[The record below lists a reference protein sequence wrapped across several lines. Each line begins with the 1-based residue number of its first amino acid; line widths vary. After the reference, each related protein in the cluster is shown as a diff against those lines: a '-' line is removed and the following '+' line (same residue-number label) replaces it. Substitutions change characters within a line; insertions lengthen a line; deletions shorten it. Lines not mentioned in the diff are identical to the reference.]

1 MSETFAQRLRRLR
14 NDHGYSVAD
23 LASTVGASE
32 GTIRQLENG
41 SVKSPSLLLGVRL
54 AERLHV
60 DARYLALGDGAT
72 FSERFELIEKRLA
85 KVEQKLASLA
95 APRR

>member
-1 MSETFAQRLRRLR
+1 MTETFAQRLRRLR

-41 SVKSPSLLLGVRL
+41 SVKSPSFLLGIRL
-54 AERLHV
+54 AERLDV
-60 DARYLALGDGAT
+60 DPRYLALGEGST
-72 FSERFELIEKRLA
+72 FSERLDALERRMA
-85 KVEQKLASLA
+85 KLEQRGA
-95 APRR
+95 APPATRR